1 MFNDLNIFR
10 NHGITKNLKEFKK
23 KINQKWYYEQ
33 VSLGYNYRMNEIQA
47 ALGISQL
54 KKLSLFNKKRN
65 ILAKK
70 YSQNLKDLPIKF
82 QKINKNCYSAYHLFV
97 ILFPNSIIRKKL
109 YNKIFN
115 YFLKKKIGVNLHY
128 LPVHLHPFYRKKG
141 FGIGNYPIAE
151 NYAKRAISIPLYPS
165 LTFQNQNKVIRVI
178 KKICNQY
185 FNNEKFT

>member
-1 MFNDLNIFR
+1 MLI
-10 NHGITKNLKEFKK
+10 
-23 KINQKWYYEQ
+23 
-33 VSLGYNYRMNEIQA
+33 YN
-47 ALGISQL
+47 
-54 KKLSLFNKKRN
+54 
-65 ILAKK
+65 
-70 YSQNLKDLPIKF
+70 
-82 QKINKNCYSAYHLFV
+82 
-97 ILFPNSIIRKKL
+97 
-109 YNKIFN
+109 
-115 YFLKKKIGVNLHY
+115 